1 MKPIILKE
9 DFDPQFLQLFD
20 SKTKKQHLMDFNNNC
35 EVKDKSLTNQM
46 YFIYLNLISTLRLIL
61 IGPLSAVID
70 WGCCCKKIIM
80 YNIYNTRNKKKI
92 TGIQQN
98 DKKNI

>member
-70 WGCCCKKIIM
+70 WGVVV
-80 YNIYNTRNKKKI
+80 
-92 TGIQQN
+92 
-98 DKKNI
+98 KKNNYVQYLQH